1 VVPKH
6 VAVLQKDYIIL
17 YVVCAL
23 RCFNKEKQLI
33 KIHINKQTQNTKL
46 SPNSGQGI

>member
-6 VAVLQKDYIIL
+6 DATLQKDYIIL
-17 YVVCAL
+17 HFVCAL
-23 RCFNKEKQLI
+23 RCFNKEKKLI

-46 SPNSGQGI
+46 SPNS